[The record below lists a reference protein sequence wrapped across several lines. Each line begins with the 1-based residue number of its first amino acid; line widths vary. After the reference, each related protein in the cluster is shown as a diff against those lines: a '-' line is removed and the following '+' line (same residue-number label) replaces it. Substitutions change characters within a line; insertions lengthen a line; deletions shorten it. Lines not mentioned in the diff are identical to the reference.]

1 MRSSEWKRSHQKGW
15 SEVSHSGGGWLGVED
30 EGTNW
35 EELALQART
44 MLLNNLVKDLNREG
58 LTSCA
63 ALGLEWIK
71 KFYC

>member
-1 MRSSEWKRSHQKGW
+1 M
-15 SEVSHSGGGWLGVED
+15 ED

-58 LTSCA
+58 LTSSRRPPRDSA
-63 ALGLEWIK
+63 GWGLILEWMNWSPVAHSLEMVGL
-71 KFYC
+71 